1 MAASVLVVDNEKR
14 MCALIQGTLE
24 MEPDLSV
31 QTAYSGDQAL
41 SLLNSSAFDIVLTD
55 LKMSPMDGLTLLKKI
70 KEDFPATDVLLMTA
84 YASQETAV
92 EAMQSGAFDY
102 LIKPFSMDELL
113 LRIRR
118 ILRQRAL
125 EKENARLREKE
136 LQTSGMS
143 GIVGKSKKMRQVFD
157 MIHRVAEK
165 EATVLIRGESG
176 TGKEL
181 IARAIH
187 AHSPR
192 KDKPWIAI
200 NCAALP
206 ETLLESELFG
216 YEKGAFTGAV
226 SAKPGLFERAN
237 GGTLFLDEIGDL
249 PLSLQSKLL
258 RVLQNREVIHL
269 GGHKPIPIDVRLITA
284 THQNLEAMIEKQTF
298 RADLYYRINLFPISL
313 PALRE
318 RKEDIPE
325 LIEFIMR
332 DYPDKIMH
340 PRAKLKLMQY
350 DFPGNIRELRNIIER
365 AAILSENMIEDV
377 DLPVSTVPLNRETTS
392 SEGGQG
398 LLPKEGLVLDE
409 HLEQLLREALRR
421 APNKSEAA
429 RLLGIT
435 RRRLYS
441 MMEKFNIG
449 K

>member
-1 MAASVLVVDNEKR
+1 MAATILVVDNEQR
-14 MCALIQGTLE
+14 MCTLIKGTLE
-24 MEPDLSV
+24 LESDLSV
-31 QTAYSGDQAL
+31 DTAGSGREAL
-41 SLLNSSAFDIVLTD
+41 DLLNAKKYDVVVTD
-55 LKMSPMDGLTLLKKI
+55 LKMTPMDGLALLKTI
-70 KEDFPATDVLLMTA
+70 KTQYPETEILLMTA

-92 EAMQSGAFDY
+92 EAMQAGAFDY

-113 LRIRR
+113 LRLRR
-118 ILRQRAL
+118 ILKQRSL
-125 EKENARLREKE
+125 EKENARLKE
-136 LQTSGMS
+136 RRHQAYSMS

-187 AHSPR
+187 DHSPR

-216 YEKGAFTGAV
+216 YEKGAFTGATA
-226 SAKPGLFERAN
+226 AKQGLFERAD
-237 GGTLFLDEIGDL
+237 GGSLFLDEIGDL

-258 RVLQNREVIHL
+258 RVLQNREVVHL

-284 THQNLEAMIEKQTF
+284 THQNLEEMIEQQTF
-298 RADLYYRINLFPISL
+298 RSDLYYRINLFPISL

-325 LIEFIMR
+325 LIEFFMR
-332 DYPDKIMH
+332 AYPDKIIR
-340 PRAKLKLMQY
+340 PQAKLKLMQY
-350 DFPGNIRELRNIIER
+350 DFPGNVRELQNIIER
-365 AAILSENMIEDV
+365 AAILSEEIIDDI
-377 DLPVSTVPLNRETTS
+377 DLPS
-392 SEGGQG
+392 GGGRAVERDAASPG
-398 LLPKEGLVLDE
+398 LLPAEGLVLDE
-409 HLEQLLREALRR
+409 HLRQLLLEALRR

-441 MMEKFNIG
+441 MMKKFKIEA
-449 K
+449 

>member
-1 MAASVLVVDNEKR
+1 MTASILIVDNEQR
-14 MCALIQGTLE
+14 MCTLIKGTLE
-24 MEPDLSV
+24 LEPELSV
-31 QTAYSGDQAL
+31 DVAFSGRDAL
-41 SLLNSSAFDIVLTD
+41 SLIEEKKYDVVVTD
-55 LKMSPMDGLTLLKKI
+55 LKMTPMDGLTLLKKI
-70 KEDFPATDVLLMTA
+70 KEKYPETEILLMTA

-92 EAMQSGAFDY
+92 EAMRAGAFDY

-113 LRIRR
+113 LRVRR
-118 ILRQRAL
+118 ILKQRSL
-125 EKENARLREKE
+125 EKENARLKE
-136 LQTSGMS
+136 RQRQAYSMS

-187 AHSPR
+187 EHSSR
-192 KDKPWIAI
+192 KEKPWIAI

-216 YEKGAFTGAV
+216 YEKGAFTGATE
-226 SAKPGLFERAN
+226 AKRGLFERAD

-258 RVLQNREVIHL
+258 RVLQNREVVHL

-284 THQNLEAMIEKQTF
+284 THQNLEEMIEQQTF
-298 RADLYYRINLFPISL
+298 RSDLYYRINLFPITL

-325 LIEFIMR
+325 LIEFFMR
-332 DYPDKIMH
+332 DYPDKIIR

-350 DFPGNIRELRNIIER
+350 DFPGNIRELQNIIER
-365 AAILSENMIEDV
+365 AAILSEDIIDDI
-377 DLPVSTVPLNRETTS
+377 DLPPA
-392 SEGGQG
+392 GGISRAG
-398 LLPKEGLVLDE
+398 ADSASGVLPAEGLVLDD
-409 HLEQLLREALRR
+409 HLKQLLQEALQR
-421 APNKSEAA
+421 APSKSEAA

-441 MMEKFNIG
+441 MMEKFNIT
-449 K
+449 